1 MKKII
6 VSLSLA
12 IALLSG
18 YGCSSKT
25 DSTEQAKETNEERID
40 DQAVSTEN
48 NDKDDAEDT
57 SNGLVDL
64 ASTGMI
70 EYELSKMAV
79 QQASSAGVKEYAQ
92 KAVSEHEKGEYE
104 LTKLARELNLTLP
117 TTLSKDGQERIED
130 LRDEKAGKDF
140 DRKYLSEM
148 QAVNKKA
155 IDVADDLQNDGPGD
169 AVKKFAAK
177 IKADDTEHRSRAEQ
191 LEKAL

>member
-12 IALLSG
+12 ITLLAG

-25 DSTEQAKETNEERID
+25 DNSKQAKEVNEERID
-40 DQAVSTEN
+40 DQAVNTRN
-48 NDKDDAEDT
+48 NDKDDAEDM
-57 SNGLVDL
+57 SDGLVDL
-64 ASTGMI
+64 ANTGMT

-79 QQASSAGVKEYAQ
+79 QQATNPAVKAYAQ
-92 KAVSEHEKGEYE
+92 KAVSEHEKDEYG
-104 LTKLARELNLTLP
+104 LTKLAREMNLTLP
-117 TTLSKDGQERIED
+117 TTLSKDGQDSMED
-130 LRDEKAGKDF
+130 LRDEKVGKDF
-140 DRKYLSEM
+140 DKKYLSEM

-155 IDVADDLQNDGPGD
+155 IDVADDLEDDGPSD

-177 IKADDTEHRSRAEQ
+177 IKADDTEHRNRAEA

>member
-12 IALLSG
+12 IALLAG

-40 DQAVSTEN
+40 DQAVNTRN
-48 NDKDDAEDT
+48 NDKDDAEDM
-57 SNGLVDL
+57 SDGLVDL
-64 ASTGMI
+64 ANTGMT

-79 QQASSAGVKEYAQ
+79 QQATNPDVKAYAQ
-92 KAVSEHEKGEYE
+92 KAVSEHEKDEYG
-104 LTKLARELNLTLP
+104 LTKLAREMNLTLP
-117 TTLSKDGQERIED
+117 TTLSKDGQDSMED

-140 DRKYLSEM
+140 DKKYLSEM
-148 QAVNKKA
+148 QSVNKKA
-155 IDVADDLQNDGPGD
+155 IDVADDLEDDGPSD

-177 IKADDTEHRSRAEQ
+177 IKADDTEHRNRAEA